1 MMNTNRIALV
11 AAILLIAINL
21 RPAMASLGPLLDLI
35 EHSSGLSSASAGLLT
50 TLPVFLMGV
59 GALLGRPLR
68 QFLGE
73 VNGVTTGMF
82 LVALACGSRVLH
94 HSADGLLVS
103 AVLVGVGIALIQ
115 ALLPSFIKKTSGARS
130 SNMMALYS
138 TGIMSGAA
146 IAAAVTPRVSVQF
159 GWEAA
164 LGIWVLPALLAL
176 LIWWFFISEKSG
188 SNREQKKISRY
199 SFWRNSRAWTLM
211 LFFGVN
217 TGAYTLILAWLPPFY
232 VELGQDRKM
241 AGDLLA
247 GLTMT
252 EVLSGLAISA
262 LVGKFH
268 DRRPLLIA
276 ALFFTLAGL
285 VVLHEYP
292 LQMALLATILLG
304 LGIGALFPLS
314 LILAMDH
321 IDSPEMAADLAAFMQ
336 GGGYIIASF
345 MPFLAGWV
353 REEFASLSYAW
364 EGMFIATFM
373 MGFLALRFS
382 PSSYQKVLIRP

>member
-1 MMNTNRIALV
+1 MNANRFGLV

-35 EHSSGLSSASAGLLT
+35 EHSTGLTSARAGLLT
-50 TLPVFLMGV
+50 TLPVFLMGI
-59 GALLGRPLR
+59 GALLGRSLR
-68 QFLGE
+68 HLLGE
-73 VNGVTTGMF
+73 INGVTLGMC
-82 LVALACGSRVLH
+82 LVTLACAGRALG
-94 HSADGLLVS
+94 HSATGLLLS
-103 AVLVGVGIALIQ
+103 AALVGLGIALIQ
-115 ALLPSFIKKTSGARS
+115 ALLPIFIKKTLGSRS

-146 IAAAVTPRVSVQF
+146 MAAAITPRVSVQF
-159 GWEAA
+159 GWQSA
-164 LGIWVLPALLAL
+164 LAIWAVPALLAWVV
-176 LIWWFFISEKSG
+176 WWIATRGKVRLNSE
-188 SNREQKKISRY
+188 QAAIHPY
-199 SFWRNSRAWTLM
+199 SFWRNSRAWSLM
-211 LFFGVN
+211 LFFGVS

-232 VELGQDRKM
+232 VDLGQDRKM

-262 LVGKFH
+262 VVGKFH
-268 DRRPLLIA
+268 DRRPLLIS

-285 VVLHEYP
+285 VVLHESP
-292 LQMALLATILLG
+292 LQMALLAMILLG

-321 IDSPEMAADLAAFMQ
+321 IDSPEMAGDLAAFMQ
-336 GGGYIIASF
+336 GGGYIIASI

-353 REEFASLSYAW
+353 REEFSSLSHAW
-364 EGMFIATFM
+364 VGMFIALAM
-373 MGFLALRFS
+373 IAFLALRFS
-382 PSSYQKVLIRP
+382 PSSYDRALN